1 MFPNDTLNREASLKF
16 LARSVEGFHVGG
28 KTALAWRGTRRA
40 KNRRNQDRPKPVD
53 RPVQKRNHPEYQTMM
68 ENPYVD
74 TVRLLLESI
83 RLKKANPKKFAQQSG
98 ELCKRF

>member
-1 MFPNDTLNREASLKF
+1 
-16 LARSVEGFHVGG
+16 
-28 KTALAWRGTRRA
+28 
-40 KNRRNQDRPKPVD
+40 
-53 RPVQKRNHPEYQTMM
+53 MM